1 MKYLLTGGAGFI
13 GRHLTKGLL
22 DEGHEV
28 LILDDFSNARRE
40 SVPAGVRIL
49 EGSLL
54 DIANFK
60 QELQNCDGVF
70 HLAAEVSVPKS
81 LINPKK
87 TLDVN
92 GLGVLRLLEFMRD
105 MKIPKIVYSC
115 TCAVYGDKGNVDITE
130 DMLPAPLSPY
140 AYAKLEGEYLMKT
153 YAHLYGVKAVIF
165 RYFNVYGV
173 GQDPS
178 SPYSAAIPIFISK
191 IQKGETISIF
201 GDGMQTR
208 DFVRVEDVVEANK
221 RAMNS
226 GIQCEVINVGCGK
239 SVTLLELIDILEKV
253 AGKKV
258 EREFLPHRE
267 GDIVYSKGSITK
279 LKKLLN
285 FEPSQ
290 DLEAGLKSLLS

>member
-13 GRHLTKGLL
+13 GKHLSKGLL
-22 DEGHEV
+22 ADGHEV
-28 LILDDFSNARRE
+28 LILDDFSNAKKELVDPR
-40 SVPAGVRIL
+40 VKIL

-54 DIANFK
+54 DVKNFS

-81 LINPKK
+81 LVNPKK

-115 TCAVYGDKGNVDITE
+115 TCAVYGDKGDVEISE

-153 YAHLYGVKAVIF
+153 YAHLYGIKAVIF
-165 RYFNVYGV
+165 RYFNVYGI
-173 GQDPS
+173 GQDPN
-178 SPYSAAIPIFISK
+178 SPYSAVIPIFISK
-191 IQKGETISIF
+191 IQNGEKIRIF
-201 GDGMQTR
+201 GDGKQTR

-226 GIQCEVINVGCGK
+226 DIQCEVINVGCGK
-239 SVTLLELIDILEKV
+239 SITLLELIEILEKV

-258 EREFLPHRE
+258 ELEFLPHRE
-267 GDIVYSKGSITK
+267 GDIVYSKGSIAK
-279 LKKLLN
+279 LKQLLN

-290 DLEAGLKSLLS
+290 DLEAGLKAIV

>member
-13 GRHLTKGLL
+13 GKHLSKGLL
-22 DEGHEV
+22 ADGHEV
-28 LILDDFSNARRE
+28 LILDDFSNAKKELVDSR
-40 SVPAGVRIL
+40 VKIL

-54 DIANFK
+54 DVKNFA

-81 LINPKK
+81 LVNPKK

-115 TCAVYGDKGNVDITE
+115 TCAVYGDKGDVEISE

-153 YAHLYGVKAVIF
+153 YAHLYGIKAVIF

-173 GQDPS
+173 GQDPN
-178 SPYSAAIPIFISK
+178 SPYSAVIPIFISK
-191 IQKGETISIF
+191 IQNGEKIRIF
-201 GDGMQTR
+201 GDGKQTR

-226 GIQCEVINVGCGK
+226 DVQCEVINVGCGK
-239 SVTLLELIDILEKV
+239 SITLLELINILEKV

-258 EREFLPHRE
+258 ELEFLPHRE
-267 GDIVYSKGSITK
+267 GDIVYSKGSIKK
-279 LKKLLN
+279 LKELLK

-290 DLEAGLKSLLS
+290 DLEAGLKAII